1 MTDGGMLSALG
12 WFFLGV
18 FSYRIMSGILSIG
31 QASLLIQ
38 KIVSNSLRLLKAA
51 EGQACAV
58 NEVKYGTLRESGATE
73 DQVSFVRETDD
84 RLLETWRQNSV
95 LTIVNCLSERSR
107 KLVKVETWQDAQRYL
122 EKKI

>member
-1 MTDGGMLSALG
+1 MTDGNMLSALG
-12 WFFLGV
+12 WFLLGV
-18 FSYRIMSGILSIG
+18 FSYRIMSGALNIG
-31 QASLLIQ
+31 QASFLVQ
-38 KIVSNSLRLLKAA
+38 RVVSNSLRLLKAT
-51 EGQACAV
+51 EGQASAV
-58 NEVKYGTLRESGATE
+58 NEVKYATLRESGATE
-73 DQVSFVRETDD
+73 DQLSFVRQTDD